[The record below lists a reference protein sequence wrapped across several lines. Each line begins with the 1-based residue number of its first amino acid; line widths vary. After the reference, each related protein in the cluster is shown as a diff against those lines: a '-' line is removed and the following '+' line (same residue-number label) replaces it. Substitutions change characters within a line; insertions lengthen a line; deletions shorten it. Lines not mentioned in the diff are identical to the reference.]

1 MKKKIIAATMAAAM
15 CVSLAACGGST
26 ASSSAAES
34 TASSTA
40 ESTASSTAD
49 AASTGDEEVDL
60 RMAWWGSQ
68 DRYDRT
74 IKAIE
79 LYESLHPNVKIEYEY
94 YSFDDYFTKLKT
106 LVASDQ
112 VWDIFQLGGNFPMYM
127 DKIYPLDDYIAS
139 GVVDVS
145 GIGDANLKTTHTW
158 TWDDYAN
165 AANTIHEKL
174 GVYGCSSMLT
184 SEFIAG
190 CSVYVAQYG
199 DVGQYSFF
207 NLDLTGMGFDDPQM
221 LTPYIQMRADS
232 IKNEVYPD
240 AGASAEITNIENDFL
255 VTGEAAMAWVAA
267 NQFPTMYNVC
277 QEQGRTLKLATL
289 PRITSDGPSGAVI
302 QSSQM
307 LCVSQDSQQK
317 EEAAKFISWFE
328 NDPDCNNI
336 LQGERGIPVNA
347 TVRETLSA
355 NATEGQQI
363 MYDFMDKVSKFKMPD
378 KVNVLSPD
386 GQDEVVDNYRNYI
399 QQVVDGQI
407 TAEEAAQKTYDDAA
421 ALFTE

>member
-1 MKKKIIAATMAAAM
+1 MLFLYPFYCCSQRIKI
-15 CVSLAACGGST
+15 LANM
-26 ASSSAAES
+26 
-34 TASSTA
+34 
-40 ESTASSTAD
+40 
-49 AASTGDEEVDL
+49 L
-60 RMAWWGSQ
+60 
-68 DRYDRT
+68 
-74 IKAIE
+74 IPP
-79 LYESLHPNVKIEYEY
+79 LYKRI
-94 YSFDDYFTKLKT
+94 SF
-106 LVASDQ
+106 
-112 VWDIFQLGGNFPMYM
+112 
-127 DKIYPLDDYIAS
+127 
-139 GVVDVS
+139 
-145 GIGDANLKTTHTW
+145 
-158 TWDDYAN
+158 
-165 AANTIHEKL
+165 
-174 GVYGCSSMLT
+174 
-184 SEFIAG
+184 
-190 CSVYVAQYG
+190 QYG
-199 DVGQYSFF
+199 NS
-207 NLDLTGMGFDDPQM
+207 LSP
-221 LTPYIQMRADS
+221 
-232 IKNEVYPD
+232 KC
-240 AGASAEITNIENDFL
+240 
-255 VTGEAAMAWVAA
+255 
-267 NQFPTMYNVC
+267 C
-277 QEQGRTLKLATL
+277 QDQGRTLKLATL

-407 TAEEAAQKTYDDAA
+407 TAEEAAQKTYDNAA